1 MIVLSIIALLV
12 LISVLFYHRVNL
24 YLSSLI
30 LLVYTAALSASQLWS
45 FWVLLPLVIM
55 LLPLILT
62 PLRKSL
68 FSAPALRIF
77 RSVMPAMSRTE
88 KEAIDAGTT
97 WWEGDLFRGLLTGK
111 NYITIQNRN

>member
-88 KEAIDAGTT
+88 KKRSMQGLPGGKVICSE
-97 WWEGDLFRGLLTGK
+97 GLLTGK
-111 NYITIQNRN
+111 IT

>member
-97 WWEGDLFRGLLTGK
+97 WWEGDLFRGAPDWK